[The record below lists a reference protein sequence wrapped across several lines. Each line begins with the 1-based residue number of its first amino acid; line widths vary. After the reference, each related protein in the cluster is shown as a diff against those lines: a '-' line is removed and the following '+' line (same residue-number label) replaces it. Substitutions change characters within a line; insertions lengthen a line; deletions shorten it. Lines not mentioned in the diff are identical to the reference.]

1 MKFLL
6 EMKFKEIILNK
17 MSKIVC
23 ISGYFDPVHVGH
35 IEYMKQ
41 AKALGDYLVV
51 IVNNDHQASLKKG
64 KAFMPGVER
73 VKVIEAMRM
82 VDKVVLSVD
91 TDRTV
96 RETIRTIE
104 PRPHIFANGGDQT
117 NQSIP
122 ETEVCDELG
131 ITLVDGLGDKIQ
143 SSSWLIKKA

>member
-1 MKFLL
+1 
-6 EMKFKEIILNK
+6 

-122 ETEVCDELG
+122 ETEVCNELG

>member
-1 MKFLL
+1 
-6 EMKFKEIILNK
+6 

-122 ETEVCDELG
+122 ETEVCKELG

>member
-1 MKFLL
+1 
-6 EMKFKEIILNK
+6 

-96 RETIRTIE
+96 RETLRTIE

-131 ITLVDGLGDKIQ
+131 IDLVDGLGDKIQ

>member
-1 MKFLL
+1 
-6 EMKFKEIILNK
+6 

-96 RETIRTIE
+96 RETLRTIE

-122 ETEVCDELG
+122 ETEVCNELG
-131 ITLVDGLGDKIQ
+131 ISLVDGLGDKIQ

>member
-51 IVNNDHQASLKKG
+51 IVNNDHQACLKKG

-122 ETEVCDELG
+122 ETEVCNELG

>member
-1 MKFLL
+1 
-6 EMKFKEIILNK
+6 

-82 VDKVVLSVD
+82 VDKVVLSID

-96 RETIRTIE
+96 RETLRTIE

>member
-6 EMKFKEIILNK
+6 EMKFKEILLNK

-122 ETEVCDELG
+122 ETEVCNELG

>member
-1 MKFLL
+1 
-6 EMKFKEIILNK
+6 